1 MNSIDAVNENIP
13 IFIRISEGIKDHILM
28 GDVKEGEKLISTTQ
42 LSKEFDI
49 NIATVNK
56 GVNVLVSE
64 GIVYKKRGIGMFIA
78 EGAVDKLIKKA
89 SKQADSIVI
98 QFKSDMD
105 LNVLSDVINNRVN
118 LRDNITDITVIIG
131 NKDAYYTRA
140 RIIEDGFKIQKE
152 DFK

>member
-78 EGAVDKLIKKA
+78 EGAVDKLIKERRA
-89 SKQADSIVI
+89 
-98 QFKSDMD
+98 QFKEKYIVAALDEAK
-105 LNVLSDVINNRVN
+105 R
-118 LRDNITDITVIIG
+118 LRYTVEELQQMVSEVY
-131 NKDAYYTRA
+131 NA
-140 RIIEDGFKIQKE
+140 E
-152 DFK
+152 